1 MALEESCRSA
11 NNAVLVALMNT
22 GDGREAL
29 LALFGGVFEQTCPGG
44 AGLDLGD
51 LGPGM
56 GRVRADVVY
65 ENPDMAGAAHALGC
79 AGAGAKHP
87 LLQSS
92 QSRDSASTVDTT
104 VWQKVFVET
113 ANRFR
118 EVDDLLV
125 TTDDRALIGQEGKGV
140 MVDPMCIDQ
149 GAFHRMYLV
158 KVCMWGSH

>member
-1 MALEESCRSA
+1 MYLYRMQRYDIRLTVLSFHPSRHAFTPPLPPTPLFNRATNLILTFMALEESCRSA

-65 ENPDMAGAAHALGC
+65 ENPDMAGAAHALG
-79 AGAGAKHP
+79 
-87 LLQSS
+87 
-92 QSRDSASTVDTT
+92 
-104 VWQKVFVET
+104 
-113 ANRFR
+113 
-118 EVDDLLV
+118 
-125 TTDDRALIGQEGKGV
+125 
-140 MVDPMCIDQ
+140 
-149 GAFHRMYLV
+149 
-158 KVCMWGSH
+158 